1 MRLVKIFIGLV
12 VFVILLTFFLKNDQS
27 VAVDLL
33 FKRYDQLS
41 VSFVMLGA
49 LVLGVII
56 GYGVALMN
64 VWSLR
69 AENRAIRKKI
79 KELTDELNDLR
90 NVTIADDLK
99 VTEKGE

>member
-64 VWSLR
+64 V
-69 AENRAIRKKI
+69 
-79 KELTDELNDLR
+79 
-90 NVTIADDLK
+90 
-99 VTEKGE
+99 